1 MMICS
6 SDVASAL
13 QMAGVL
19 DYTPALNNNL
29 QVDDTVTPLLVFL
42 TEELSG
48 ISILI
53 SHLQTQVH
61 R

>member
-1 MMICS
+1 MQTLGHATRRGKGNIIITS

-29 QVDDTVTPLLVFL
+29 Q
-42 TEELSG
+42 
-48 ISILI
+48 
-53 SHLQTQVH
+53 